1 MIQKHFIVF
10 FKRNNT
16 KDRQTLILNDLPS
29 LTGSYFNPKLVTK
42 IYGIGWDNDGSIA
55 NATRD
60 GI

>member
-1 MIQKHFIVF
+1 M
-10 FKRNNT
+10 
-16 KDRQTLILNDLPS
+16 LILNDLPS